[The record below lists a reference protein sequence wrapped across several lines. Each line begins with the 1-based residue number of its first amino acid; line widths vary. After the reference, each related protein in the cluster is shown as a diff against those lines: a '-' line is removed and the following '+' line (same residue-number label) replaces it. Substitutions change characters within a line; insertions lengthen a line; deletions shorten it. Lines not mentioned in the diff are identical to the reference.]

1 MSISLQPYGLSP
13 QVSAILGI
21 LQEGIQEWLPCPPP
35 GGLPEPG
42 ILNILDNLTWA
53 WVGEGIKEWRD
64 SHGFALRFS
73 LLQGPYWWMQFLETW
88 SHLLPLPVT
97 SPPEVELIAWTEDL
111 SVWAELGAELSD
123 SPNCQGPRDHSSRRL
138 RCREVW

>member
-88 SHLLPLPVT
+88 SHLLSLRGRPYL
-97 SPPEVELIAWTEDL
+97 SPPHLRL
-111 SVWAELGAELSD
+111 SSLHGLRTSACGQSWE
-123 SPNCQGPRDHSSRRL
+123 PSSQTVPTAKGL
-138 RCREVW
+138 EIILAGG